1 MTGEFK
7 DYSIENQVRLYTIPR
22 SDHICGLSAPGYLII
37 LPLNCYICLVFHYL
51 VKVPDLVY
59 SKVSPGRK
67 GGLWALGG
75 FSNSELTS
83 VGSVSYSCSYL
94 FFLLTNRPSEAFL
107 I

>member
-1 MTGEFK
+1 MLVTFTGVTNDAAVGAE
-7 DYSIENQVRLYTIPR
+7 SPTQ
-22 SDHICGLSAPGYLII
+22 PGEIKAT
-37 LPLNCYICLVFHYL
+37 V
-51 VKVPDLVY
+51 VKWSNPNKGVTY
-59 SKVSPGRK
+59 SKHAPIRK
-67 GGLWALGG
+67 SGLWALRG

>member
-1 MTGEFK
+1 MNQKLPHLIMRLTPSWLSSMTGEFK

-59 SKVSPGRK
+59 RK
-67 GGLWALGG
+67 DSG
-75 FSNSELTS
+75 TR
-83 VGSVSYSCSYL
+83 GSCDSR
-94 FFLLTNRPSEAFL
+94 FFIN
-107 I
+107 

>member
-1 MTGEFK
+1 MLITMINIPLGLPLRITRKPAKPFAATALSGKGESFPLIG
-7 DYSIENQVRLYTIPR
+7 YIL
-22 SDHICGLSAPGYLII
+22 ICGCSLKEA
-37 LPLNCYICLVFHYL
+37 
-51 VKVPDLVY
+51 Y